1 MEPYED
7 TMGMDADERLPDDIR
22 ETATAH
28 PPGSSATAEAER
40 ESVEQ
45 HTVQASGS

>member
-7 TMGMDADERLPDDIR
+7 TMGMDADELRLDDIR
-22 ETATAH
+22 APVSSH
-28 PPGSSATAEAER
+28 PPGSSVPAEAER